1 MTSGVRSIRIPVFY
15 SHIFRKGKGVRV
27 AANSGEE
34 MSDQKLQRS
43 HLRQGENASHTD
55 RRRFLRRVAA
65 GASGAMALGLGL
77 PAAAGRGASLSS
89 GANGSSQD
97 TQRTKLAEKIRVDAA
112 KLAGK
117 RPQPEHP
124 NNGEEDLYPNRIAS
138 YSKALPHNELGE
150 VDPNAYN
157 ALLAAMTSGR
167 ESDFEN
173 IPLGLGRRL
182 TNPQAALAFDLEG
195 ADSHHMAIAPA
206 PTIAGPRAASELAEV
221 YWMALA
227 RDVHFSD
234 YASDATIA
242 AAAAELSRFSDFR
255 GPRAGGAVTPGTLF
269 RGDTPGDLAGP
280 YLSQFLWM
288 DLPMGALLV
297 PQRMQTTVFGDD
309 SMTGYEE
316 WLAVQNGFQPGPN
329 RFDATPRYIR
339 NLRDLA
345 QWVHVDALYQAYHQA
360 CLILLAIAPFDRGNP
375 YMRSVCQDGFGT
387 FGGPHILSLVTEVAT
402 RALKAVWYQKWS
414 VHRRLRPEAMAGLV
428 HLTRS
433 GLANYPVNPEIL
445 DAQVLDRVHSAHGTY
460 LLPMAFPEGC
470 PTHPSYGAGH
480 ATVAGAC
487 VTILKAWFDESFVLP
502 RPVVP
507 DSSGLSLVPYS
518 GPDLTVGNELNK
530 LAANVAIGRNAAG
543 VHYRSDY
550 SESVHLGEE
559 LALDILEEQKST
571 YNETFSFTL
580 TRFDGT
586 TVTI

>member
-1 MTSGVRSIRIPVFY
+1 MDNRL
-15 SHIFRKGKGVRV
+15 
-27 AANSGEE
+27 AAEHPHSEAPCAGETA
-34 MSDQKLQRS
+34 
-43 HLRQGENASHTD
+43 RQTD

-65 GASGAMALGLGL
+65 GTSGAVALGLAW
-77 PAAAGRGASLSS
+77 PAAVRGSEAAAASSS
-89 GANGSSQD
+89 GSSSDDNKRIQ
-97 TQRTKLAEKIRVDAA
+97 QAEKIRTNAA
-112 KLAGK
+112 KLASR
-117 RPQPEHP
+117 RPQPDHP
-124 NNGEEDLYPNRIAS
+124 TNGEEKLYPNRIAS
-138 YSKALPHNELGE
+138 YSKALPHNRLGE
-150 VDPNAYN
+150 VDSHAYD
-157 ALLAAMTSGR
+157 ALLDAMKSGKDT
-167 ESDFEN
+167 DFEK

-182 TNPQAALAFDLEG
+182 TNPQAAFGFDLEG

-206 PTIAGPRAASELAEV
+206 PTIAGARGAGELAEV
-221 YWMALA
+221 YWMALS

-234 YASDATIA
+234 YASDPTAA
-242 AAAAELSRFSDFR
+242 AAAAELSRFSDFQ
-255 GPRAGGAVTPGTLF
+255 GPKSGGSVTPGTLF

-280 YLSQFLWM
+280 YLSQFLWL
-288 DLPMGALLV
+288 DIPMGALLF
-297 PQRMQTTVFGDD
+297 PQKMQTTVFGDD
-309 SMTGYEE
+309 YMTGYED
-316 WLAVQNGFQPGPN
+316 WLAVQNGSLPGPN
-329 RFDATPRYIR
+329 HFDATPRYIR

-360 CLILLAIAPFDRGNP
+360 CLILLATAPFDAGNP
-375 YMRSVCQDGFGT
+375 YARSVCQEGFGT

-433 GLANYPVNPEIL
+433 GLASYPLNREIL
-445 DAQVLDRVHSAHGTY
+445 NAPVLDRLHSANGSY
-460 LLPMAFPEGC
+460 LLPMAFPEGS

-487 VTILKAWFDESFVLP
+487 VTVLKAWFDESFVLP

-507 DSSGLSLVPYS
+507 DAAGLSLVPYS
-518 GPDLTVGNELNK
+518 GPSLTVGNELNK

-550 SESVHLGEE
+550 SESVRLGEE
-559 LALDILEEQKST
+559 LALDILEEQKAT